1 MNSRDTD
8 AQELGKGPVLWGWH
22 TYLSIGVTAV
32 VFVVLARMIDPEEIG
47 RELSTV
53 DLRLLFLGGLAHYAT
68 YGIRGWRWRR
78 TLLHLQAKGGTARF
92 ALIVF
97 FYNFVDN
104 LVPAKLADIYAAHL
118 VRINCGVRRSAALGS
133 LVFLRTVD
141 AWLVLLAG
149 LFASWVLFAS
159 AMSDAVVWSLLG
171 GGVIAVLASAVLLL
185 FVFLGRSTPRWL
197 PEKVLEMVEAF
208 RTAMWPRASEILP
221 VVALTAFIWGL
232 ETLWIVLLARAFDL
246 RLGAAEALFLT
257 MVPVLASAFPFTP
270 SGAGAVE
277 VTLFSCLRLL
287 HVTSPVA
294 VSFTIANRLV
304 DYWLHILLGTVVWA
318 LRRVIGLRTWS
329 ETPPEDQ
336 AGVAPA
342 LVDDI
347 GHEGK

>member
-1 MNSRDTD
+1 MIDSERD
-8 AQELGKGPVLWGWH
+8 LKGPVLWGWH
-22 TYLSIGVTAV
+22 TYVSIGVTAV
-32 VFVVLARMIDPEEIG
+32 IFLILARMIDPDELR

-53 DLRLLFLGGLAHYAT
+53 DFRLLFLGGLAHYAT

-104 LVPAKLADIYAAHL
+104 VVPAKLADIYAAHL

-149 LFASWVLFAS
+149 FVASWVLFAS

-171 GGVIAVLASAVLLL
+171 GGVIAVLASAILLL

-208 RTAMWPRASEILP
+208 RTAMWPRASDILP
-221 VVALTAFIWGL
+221 VVLLTAFIWGL
-232 ETLWIVLLARAFDL
+232 ETLWIVLLGRAFDL
-246 RLGAAEALFLT
+246 RLGPAEALFLT

-287 HVTSPVA
+287 HASSPVA
-294 VSFTIANRLV
+294 ISFTIANRLV

-318 LRRVIGLRTWS
+318 LRRGVGLRTWS
-329 ETPPEDQ
+329 EAPPEGEPDV
-336 AGVAPA
+336 GSG
-342 LVDDI
+342 LIDDV
-347 GHEGK
+347 GHRR